1 MRGLALFVAELV
13 AGILLMEPIRA
24 QQDKFTGGRLNHV
37 GVFAKDYNESLNFY
51 TKTMGFREVFSVKDK
66 DGKPALTY
74 LQINRDTFL
83 ELAPANDRPVGISHA
98 GIWVDDI
105 KASVAALRQRGA
117 KVDDPRTSPTK
128 AVITN
133 VTAPDGVRLELVEI
147 TPESFHRKAIDA
159 WK

>member
-1 MRGLALFVAELV
+1 MQ
-13 AGILLMEPIRA
+13 PSRA
-24 QQDKFTGGRLNHV
+24 QQEKVTGWRLNHV

-51 TKTMGFREVFSVKDK
+51 TKTMGFREAFSVKDK
-66 DGKPALTY
+66 DGKPTLTY

-105 KASVAALRQRGA
+105 KGTVAALRQRGA

-147 TPESFHRKAIDA
+147 TPESLHREAIDS

>member
-1 MRGLALFVAELV
+1 MRGLALFVAGLV
-13 AGILLMEPIRA
+13 AGILLMQPGQA
-24 QQDKFTGGRLNHV
+24 QQEKTGGWRLNHV

-66 DGKPALTY
+66 EGKPTLTY

-98 GIWVDDI
+98 GIWVDDLTGTI
-105 KASVAALRQRGA
+105 AALRQRGA

-128 AVITN
+128 AIITN
-133 VTAPDGVRLELVEI
+133 VTAPDGVRLELVDI
-147 TPESFHRKAIDA
+147 TRESLHRKAIDA

>member
-1 MRGLALFVAELV
+1 MRGLALFVAGLV
-13 AGILLMEPIRA
+13 AGILLMQPSRA
-24 QQDKFTGGRLNHV
+24 QQEKVTGWRLNHV

-51 TKTMGFREVFSVKDK
+51 TKTMGFREAFSVKDK
-66 DGKPALTY
+66 DGKPTLTY

-105 KASVAALRQRGA
+105 KGTVAALRQRGA

-147 TPESFHRKAIDA
+147 TPESLHRKAIDS